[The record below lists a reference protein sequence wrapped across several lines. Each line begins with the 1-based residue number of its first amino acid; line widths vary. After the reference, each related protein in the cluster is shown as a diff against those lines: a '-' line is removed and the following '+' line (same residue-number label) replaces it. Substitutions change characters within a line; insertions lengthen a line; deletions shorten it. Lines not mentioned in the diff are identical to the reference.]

1 MKKIFH
7 LIIVMFVAIL
17 CSQCFVL
24 SANTDDSL
32 ENMELVKYYWIL
44 PLHLSIHTE
53 IWMGESN
60 DEIISSCA
68 VLLKDMKFYA
78 DIDILNYLRKSVYP
92 QNSLDKILNKMANL
106 LNTSNIFMAYIDNQ
120 KSSFVQRKESCDNKK
135 SITDKNFSLALK
147 DFDWVNMEKYLLSS
161 INSENCSVEARITY
175 NAYDKMKSQVKYY
188 YDILAKKYDYFYS
201 NKYDI
206 IQSFK

>member
-7 LIIVMFVAIL
+7 LIIVIFVAIL
-17 CSQCFVL
+17 CSNSFVV
-24 SANTDDSL
+24 SENIDDSL
-32 ENMELVKYYWIL
+32 EDMELSKYYWIL
-44 PLHLSIHTE
+44 PLHLSMHME
-53 IWMGESN
+53 IWMWESN
-60 DEIISSCA
+60 DEVISSCA
-68 VLLKDMKFYA
+68 ALLKDMKFYA
-78 DIDILNYLRKSVYP
+78 DIDILKYLKKSVYP

-106 LNTSNIFMAYIDNQ
+106 LNTSNIFMAYIDS
-120 KSSFVQRKESCDNKK
+120 KKTSFVQRKDSCDNKK
-135 SITDKNFSLALK
+135 SVTDKNFSLALK
-147 DFDWVNMEKYLLSS
+147 DFDWVNMERYLLSS
-161 INSENCSVEARITY
+161 IESETCSVEARITY

>member
-1 MKKIFH
+1 MKRIFYF
-7 LIIVMFVAIL
+7 IIVMFVTIL
-17 CSQCFVL
+17 YSCCFA
-24 SANTDDSL
+24 SDNIDDSL
-32 ENMELVKYYWIL
+32 ENMELAKYYWIL

-53 IWMGESN
+53 IWMWESN
-60 DEIISSCA
+60 DEVISSFV

-78 DIDILNYLRKSVYP
+78 DIDILNYLKKSVYP
-92 QNSLDKILNKMANL
+92 QNSLDKILNKIANL
-106 LNTSNIFMAYIDNQ
+106 LNTSNVFMSYIDNQ
-120 KSSFVQRKESCDNKK
+120 KTLFVQRKDSCDNKK

-161 INSENCSVEARITY
+161 IDSETCSVEARIKY

>member
-1 MKKIFH
+1 MNFTIAF
-7 LIIVMFVAIL
+7 
-17 CSQCFVL
+17 
-24 SANTDDSL
+24 
-32 ENMELVKYYWIL
+32 NM
-44 PLHLSIHTE
+44 E
-53 IWMGESN
+53 IWMWESN
-60 DEIISSCA
+60 DEVISSCA

-78 DIDILNYLRKSVYP
+78 DNDILKYLKKSVYP

-106 LNTSNIFMAYIDNQ
+106 LNTSNIFMAYVDSQ
-120 KSSFVQRKESCDNKK
+120 KTSLVQRKDSCDNKK
-135 SITDKNFSLALK
+135 SVTDKNFSLALK

-161 INSENCSVEARITY
+161 IDSENCAVEARIMY

>member
-1 MKKIFH
+1 
-7 LIIVMFVAIL
+7 MFVTIL
-17 CSQCFVL
+17 SFQCFVM
-24 SANTDDSL
+24 SENIDDSL
-32 ENMELVKYYWIL
+32 ENMELAKYYWIL

-53 IWMGESN
+53 IWMWEAN
-60 DEIISSCA
+60 DEVISSCA
-68 VLLKDMKFYA
+68 ALLKDMKFYA
-78 DIDILNYLRKSVYP
+78 DIDILKYLKKSVYP
-92 QNSLDKILNKMANL
+92 QSSLDKILNKIGNL
-106 LNTSNIFMAYIDNQ
+106 LNTSNVFMTYIDNQ
-120 KSSFVQRKESCDNKK
+120 KALFVQRKDSCDNKK
-135 SITDKNFSLALK
+135 SITDKNFSLAVK

-161 INSENCSVEARITY
+161 IDSESCSVEARIMY

>member
-7 LIIVMFVAIL
+7 LIIAIFIAVF
-17 CSQCFVL
+17 CSQCFAL
-24 SANTDDSL
+24 SESDDSL
-32 ENMELVKYYWIL
+32 ENMELSKYYGTL
-44 PLHLSIHTE
+44 PLHLSIHME
-53 IWMGESN
+53 IWMWESN
-60 DEIISSCA
+60 DEVISSFT

-78 DIDILNYLRKSVYP
+78 DIDILKYLNKSITP
-92 QNSLDKILNKMANL
+92 QTSLEKILSKIANL
-106 LNTSNIFMAYIDNQ
+106 LNTSSTFMSYVDNQ
-120 KSSFVQRKESCDNKK
+120 KTLFVQRKDGCDNKK

-161 INSENCSVEARITY
+161 IDSENCAVEARIMY

-201 NKYDI
+201 NKYEI